1 MAQALDFV
9 KECGKRWGVHIV
21 WLEYKPARPEIFE
34 IVDHATASRHGEPFE
49 RLLGDRGMPPNPETR
64 FCTAMLKT
72 RTKER
77 IARSLGWEHWTSAL
91 GLRADEPRRVAR
103 LDMIRERWEAIAPLA
118 TAEVAREDVMLAR

>member
-72 RTKER
+72 RTKDR
-77 IARSLGWEHWTSAL
+77 IASSLGSEPLRRDL
-91 GLRADEPRRVAR
+91 GLRADEPRLLAR
-103 LDMIRERWEAIAPLA
+103 LHMI
-118 TAEVAREDVMLAR
+118 